1 MPVSPVHTSH
11 PVFLYRPVKISMFQL
26 ESVGLTSSRPLLDIT
41 GTTVFSLE
49 LEVSGWKENK
59 CLKAINIRGA
69 AM

>member
-1 MPVSPVHTSH
+1 M
-11 PVFLYRPVKISMFQL
+11 
-26 ESVGLTSSRPLLDIT
+26 DIT

-69 AM
+69 AMLACHGKNVTLTLLVFFGINIP